1 MHMEE
6 ILSLNSEEMEKLSFN
21 DLVKKIEEIKDY
33 FHQNEVDIEL
43 ALKLYGKAVELLAI
57 ARAKLINFKK
67 EKEEIDEKYREFLE
81 RLEREENGGEE
92 ENLF

>member
-57 ARAKLINFKK
+57 ARAKLLNFKK